1 MLLHGVKDPPEL
13 FERWRQMLSPEGFVM
28 FSCLGP
34 GALRGLKDIYHRR
47 GWPTHSIEFVD
58 MHDLGDMLVRSGFAD
73 PVMDQETL
81 TIQWDNP
88 HALCDDLRL
97 LGGNASPT
105 RFGGLRTSRWLGSLH
120 NELQILKNDDGK
132 LSLEFEI
139 VYGHAFKAPVLK
151 PISVE
156 TRVPLEEMRRL
167 MPSAKAAN

>member
-1 MLLHGVKDPPEL
+1 
-13 FERWRQMLSPEGFVM
+13 
-28 FSCLGP
+28 
-34 GALRGLKDIYHRR
+34 
-47 GWPTHSIEFVD
+47 

-88 HALCDDLRL
+88 RALCDDLRL
-97 LGGNASPT
+97 LGGNASPA
-105 RFGGLRTSRWLGSLH
+105 RFGGLRTSRWLASLH

-139 VYGHAFKAPVLK
+139 VYGHAFKAQVLK
-151 PISVE
+151 LTPVE

-167 MPSAKAAN
+167 MPSARSGN

>member
-1 MLLHGVKDPPEL
+1 
-13 FERWRQMLSPEGFVM
+13 
-28 FSCLGP
+28 
-34 GALRGLKDIYHRR
+34 
-47 GWPTHSIEFVD
+47 
-58 MHDLGDMLVRSGFAD
+58 
-73 PVMDQETL
+73 
-81 TIQWDNP
+81 
-88 HALCDDLRL
+88 
-97 LGGNASPT
+97 
-105 RFGGLRTSRWLGSLH
+105 LH